1 MSRLTSY
8 VCNQKSRRAIFSTS
22 YVGLDEEHIRTSNF
36 LQPGAGGSVEIDDV
50 RVTRAL
56 RVRLPLKAGGIIP
69 ASLCTAVTCG
79 EKSRKMKHE
88 HEKIT
93 HTFALVSSMIDDGG
107 GKSPPCSDL
116 SGYHLS

>member
-1 MSRLTSY
+1 MYNKVENDCQPACLHKEAVLEFTPDDFY
-8 VCNQKSRRAIFSTS
+8 ALAKKYTLEQIA
-22 YVGLDEEHIRTSNF
+22 EF
-36 LQPGAGGSVEIDDV
+36 LFTGKQ
-50 RVTRAL
+50 TT
-56 RVRLPLKAGGIIP
+56 IP
-69 ASLCTAVTCG
+69 KNA
-79 EKSRKMKHE
+79 

>member
-1 MSRLTSY
+1 MVVPTGMYNKVENNCQPACLHREAVLEFTPEDFY
-8 VCNQKSRRAIFSTS
+8 ADVKHRA
-22 YVGLDEEHIRTSNF
+22 
-36 LQPGAGGSVEIDDV
+36 VEQI
-50 RVTRAL
+50 L
-56 RVRLPLKAGGIIP
+56 EPLFIG
-69 ASLCTAVTCG
+69 
-79 EKSRKMKHE
+79 KSRKMKHE